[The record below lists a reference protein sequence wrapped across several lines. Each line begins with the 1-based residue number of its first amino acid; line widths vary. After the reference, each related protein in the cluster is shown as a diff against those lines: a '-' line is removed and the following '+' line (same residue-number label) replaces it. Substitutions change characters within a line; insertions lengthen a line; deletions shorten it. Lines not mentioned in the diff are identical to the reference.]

1 MSGKIRVRAVAH
13 GRVQGVWFRDS
24 TRRRAQQ
31 LGVTGWVRNR
41 DDGTVELEAEGDPEA
56 VEQLVAWARVGPEHA
71 RVASVDVEHVDPVGD
86 ALFEVR

>member
-1 MSGKIRVRAVAH
+1 MSGSVRVRAVAH

-31 LGVTGWVRNR
+31 LGVTGWVRNC

-71 RVASVDVEHVDPVGD
+71 RVASVDVERVDPVGD
-86 ALFEVR
+86 AEFVVR